1 MERIGDG
8 VQQIRFPHSFF
19 TIMKSSR
26 TYSTLQDLQS
36 MIALLNCTRPVEQ
49 LTDYPSNVN
58 LHELLQSTVV
68 HANTNLWFDDNQLI
82 AFALVDEY
90 NNLLFD
96 CLPDQLDSLGDEF
109 IEWGLSH
116 LNSEAKSL
124 DATCRE
130 SDTTRV
136 AFLEKH
142 GFVRTSTETIAMR
155 RDLDEPIP
163 DPVLP
168 AGFIIRSVKGEEEAE
183 ALAELHRLAFG
194 TDHVTT
200 EDRLTW
206 MRVPEYD
213 PSLDLVA
220 IAPDGTFA
228 AYCMCSINTE
238 QNQLTGNS
246 EGQTDPVGTHPHY
259 QKLGLARALLLT
271 GLSLLKER
279 GMKTACLGTSS
290 DNIAMQKTARS
301 VGFYISHKKLW
312 FEKAIK

>member
-1 MERIGDG
+1 MR
-8 VQQIRFPHSFF
+8 
-19 TIMKSSR
+19 TSR
-26 TYSTLQDLQS
+26 TYSTPQDLQS
-36 MIALLNCTRPVEQ
+36 MIALINVARPVEQ

-58 LHELLQSTVV
+58 LHELLQSAVV
-68 HANTNLWFDDNQLI
+68 QANTRLWFDDDQLI

-96 CLPDQLDSLGDEF
+96 CLPDQLDKLGDEM
-109 IEWGLSH
+109 IEWGLRRLS
-116 LNSEAKSL
+116 SEAKSL

-130 SDTTRV
+130 SDTVRI

-155 RDLDEPIP
+155 RDLDKTIPNPI
-163 DPVLP
+163 LP

-200 EDRLTW
+200 EERITW

-220 IAPDGTFA
+220 IAPDGAFA
-228 AYCMCSINTE
+228 AYCMCSISNE
-238 QNQLTGNS
+238 ENQVTGAL
-246 EGQTDPVGTHPHY
+246 EGQTDPVAAHPRY
-259 QKLGLARALLLT
+259 QRLGLAKSLLLT
-271 GLSLLKER
+271 GLRLLKER
-279 GMKTACLGTSS
+279 GMKTAILGTSG

-301 VGFYISHKKLW
+301 VGFYITHKKIW